1 MKPYDRASVVECSE
15 GCPAYSCLLQIK
27 QFKSCSFEPP
37 FGIVASSSR
46 RTMGC
51 CPSKHDAPLAT
62 ATTRQEMSQGPR
74 SPVALAPPVAKAASR
89 SSQRSRANSG
99 HRSLPGRDVSKS
111 ERPRSN
117 SNPQKRQPMASDED
131 VPPVPSH
138 SRTRALTMASP
149 SRTTSTPLSGPK
161 GEYYRRWS
169 T

>member
-15 GCPAYSCLLQIK
+15 GCPAYSCVLQIK

-51 CPSKHDAPLAT
+51 CPSKHDASLTT

-89 SSQRSRANSG
+89 SSQRSRANSE
-99 HRSLPGRDVSKS
+99 HRSQPGRDVSNS

-117 SNPQKRQPMASDED
+117 SNPTQKRQPPIN

-138 SRTRALTMASP
+138 VRNRALTITP
-149 SRTTSTPLSGPK
+149 SSTKNTSTPPSGPG
-161 GEYYRRWS
+161 GECYRRWS
-169 T
+169 A